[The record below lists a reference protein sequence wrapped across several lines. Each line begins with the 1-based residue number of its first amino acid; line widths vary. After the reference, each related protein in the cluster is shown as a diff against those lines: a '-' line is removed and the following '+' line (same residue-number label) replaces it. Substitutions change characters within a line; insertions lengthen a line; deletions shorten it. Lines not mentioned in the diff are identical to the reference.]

1 MDWFFFM
8 KKSYEIVFVKHFYFI
23 LLRQI
28 NTILKYPEASGQHKN
43 TTKTFSLFM
52 NSTTLYEKELS
63 FQADRRKAAV
73 EFIKIISDL
82 WYDKSIELMLFR
94 NQLIDRNVSDI
105 MNLHEYAGEF
115 VQKPINVFDTV
126 EIARAI
132 ENLDLPPSRIDIGKL
147 TYEYHLEDNKYHDS
161 RAFVIDKLKNA
172 KNSKDIK
179 PKDVVL
185 YGFGRIGRLLAREM
199 MSKIGKGQQLR
210 LRAIVTRDKNDA
222 VSLEK
227 RASLLRYDSIHGD
240 FEGSV
245 QADVANNALIINGTT
260 VHIITANAPEE
271 IDYTKYGIENA
282 LLIDNTGAFT
292 TEEALKRHLVSKGV
306 DKVLLTAPGKG
317 VPNIVYGVNHN
328 EYNPDEVAIFSAASC
343 TTNAITPILKAVEDT
358 LGVVKGHLETI
369 HAYTNDQNLVDN
381 MHKKYRR
388 GRAAALNM
396 VITETGAGSAVAKA
410 LPSLTGK
417 LTSNAIR
424 VPVPNGSL
432 VVLNLEVSKETSLE
446 NINAIMRS
454 YALEG
459 ELVEQI
465 KYSLNNELVSSDIVG
480 TSAPSIYDSNATI
493 VSGDGKN
500 IVLYVWYDNEYGYSH
515 QVIRLAK
522 YIAKVRRFTYY

>member
-1 MDWFFFM
+1 M
-8 KKSYEIVFVKHFYFI
+8 ITP
-23 LLRQI
+23 
-28 NTILKYPEASGQHKN
+28 N
-43 TTKTFSLFM
+43 
-52 NSTTLYEKELS
+52 LYEKEVS
-63 FQADRRKAAV
+63 FQADRRKAGV

-82 WYDKSIELMLFR
+82 WYDKSIELVLFR

-105 MNLHEYAGEF
+105 INLHEYAGAF
-115 VQKPINVFDTV
+115 VQKPINIFDSV
-126 EIARAI
+126 EIAEAL
-132 ENLDLPPSRIDIGKL
+132 NSLDLPPSRIDIGRL
-147 TYEYHLEDNKYHDS
+147 TYEYHLEDDKYNDAK
-161 RAFVIDKLKNA
+161 AFVIDKLKNA
-172 KNSKDIK
+172 KATVELK

-210 LRAIVTRDKNDA
+210 LRAIVTRDKIDA
-222 VSLEK
+222 TLLKK
-227 RASLLRYDSIHGD
+227 RASLLRYDSVHGD
-240 FEGSV
+240 FQGSV
-245 QADVANNALIINGTT
+245 EADVENNALLINGTT
-260 VHIITANAPEE
+260 VHIITANSPEE
-271 IDYTKYGIENA
+271 IDYTKYGIEDA
-282 LLIDNTGAFT
+282 LILDNTGAFT
-292 TEEALKRHLVSKGV
+292 TEEALKRHMTSKGV
-306 DKVLLTAPGKG
+306 SKVLLTAPGKG
-317 VPNIVYGVNHN
+317 VPNIVYGVNHE
-328 EYNPDEVAIFSAASC
+328 EYNPDTIDIFSAASC

-396 VITETGAGSAVAKA
+396 VITETGAGTAVAKA

-432 VVLNLEVSKETSLE
+432 VVLNLEVGKETSVE
-446 NINAIMRS
+446 DVNNIMKK

-459 ELVEQI
+459 ALVEQI

-480 TSAPSIYDSNATI
+480 TSAPAIFDSNATI

-522 YIAKVRRFTYY
+522 YVAKVRRFTYY

>member
-1 MDWFFFM
+1 
-8 KKSYEIVFVKHFYFI
+8 
-23 LLRQI
+23 
-28 NTILKYPEASGQHKN
+28 
-43 TTKTFSLFM
+43 M
-52 NSTTLYEKELS
+52 NNNALYEKELA
-63 FQADRRKAAV
+63 FQADRRKAGV

-82 WYDKSIELMLFR
+82 WYDKSIELVLFR

-115 VQKPINVFDTV
+115 VQKPINVFDSV
-126 EIARAI
+126 ELARAI

-147 TYEYHLEDNKYHDS
+147 TYEYHLEDNKYNDAK
-161 RAFVIDKLKNA
+161 AFVIDKLKNA
-172 KNSKDIK
+172 KKSQEIK

-210 LRAIVTRDKNDA
+210 LRAIVTRDRNDA
-222 VSLEK
+222 QSLEK
-227 RASLLRYDSIHGD
+227 RASLLRYDSVHGD

-245 QADVANNALIINGTT
+245 SADTENNALIINGTT
-260 VHIITANAPEE
+260 VHIITANSPEE
-271 IDYTKYGIENA
+271 IDYTQYGIEDA
-282 LLIDNTGAFT
+282 LVIDNTGVFT

-306 DKVLLTAPGKG
+306 EKVLLTAPGKG
-317 VPNIVYGVNHN
+317 VPNIVYGVNH
-328 EYNPDEVAIFSAASC
+328 EDFNPDTVDIYSAASC

-410 LPSLTGK
+410 LPSLAGK

-432 VVLNLEVSKETSLE
+432 VVLNLEVGKTTSIE
-446 NINAIMRS
+446 DINNIMKH

-480 TSAPSIYDSNATI
+480 TSAPAIYDSNATI

-522 YIAKVRRFTYY
+522 YIAKVRRYTYY

>member
-1 MDWFFFM
+1 
-8 KKSYEIVFVKHFYFI
+8 
-23 LLRQI
+23 
-28 NTILKYPEASGQHKN
+28 
-43 TTKTFSLFM
+43 M
-52 NSTTLYEKELS
+52 NQTTLYEKEIA
-63 FQADRRKAAV
+63 FQADRRKAGV

-82 WYDKSIELMLFR
+82 WFDKSIELVLFR
-94 NQLIDRNVSDI
+94 NQLIDKNVSEI
-105 MNLHEYAGEF
+105 INLHEYAVAF
-115 VQKPINVFDTV
+115 VGKPINVFDSV
-126 EIARAI
+126 EIANAI
-132 ENLDLPPSRIDIGKL
+132 VDLDLPPSRIDIGKL
-147 TYEYHLEDNKYHDS
+147 TYEYQLEDNKYNDAK
-161 RAFVIDKLKNA
+161 AFVIDKLKKA
-172 KNSKDIK
+172 KNFQEIK

-222 VSLEK
+222 ILLEK
-227 RASLLRYDSIHGD
+227 RASLLRYDSVHGD
-240 FEGSV
+240 FQGSV
-245 QADVANNALIINGTT
+245 IADPENNALLINGTT
-260 VHIITANAPEE
+260 VHIITANTPEE
-271 IDYTKYGIENA
+271 IDYTVYGIEDA
-282 LLIDNTGAFT
+282 LIIDNTGAFT
-292 TEEALKRHLVSKGV
+292 TEEALKRHLTSKGA

-317 VPNIVYGVNHN
+317 VPNIVYGVNH
-328 EYNPDEVAIFSAASC
+328 EDYNPDDVSIFSAASC
-343 TTNAITPILKAVEDT
+343 TTNAITPVLKAVEDT
-358 LGVVKGHLETI
+358 LGVIKGHLETI

-410 LPSLTGK
+410 LPSLAGK

-432 VVLNLEVSKETSLE
+432 VVLNLEVGKKTSIAAVN
-446 NINAIMRS
+446 NIMKK

-465 KYSLNNELVSSDIVG
+465 KYSINNELVSSDIVG
-480 TSAPSIYDSNATI
+480 TSAPAIFDSNATI

-522 YIAKVRRFTYY
+522 YIAKVRRYTYY

>member
-1 MDWFFFM
+1 MNNTVLYQ
-8 KKSYEIVFVKHFYFI
+8 KEI
-23 LLRQI
+23 
-28 NTILKYPEASGQHKN
+28 
-43 TTKTFSLFM
+43 
-52 NSTTLYEKELS
+52 S
-63 FQADRRKAAV
+63 FQVDRRRAGV
-73 EFIKIISDL
+73 ELIKIISDL
-82 WYDKSIELMLFR
+82 WYDKSIEMVLFK
-94 NQLIDRNVSDI
+94 NQLLDKNVSDI
-105 MNLHEYAGEF
+105 INLHQYAGEF
-115 VQKPINVFDTV
+115 VGKPITVFDSV
-126 EIARAI
+126 EIARVVL
-132 ENLDLPPSRIDIGKL
+132 ELDLPPSKLDIGKL
-147 TYEYHLEDNKYHDS
+147 TYEYLLEDEKYPDARH
-161 RAFVIDKLKNA
+161 FVLDKLKDA
-172 KNSKDIK
+172 KFSEEIQ

-185 YGFGRIGRLLAREM
+185 YGFGRIGRLLAREL
-199 MSKIGKGQQLR
+199 MSKTGKGNQLR
-210 LRAIVTRDKNDA
+210 LRAIVTRDKND
-222 VSLEK
+222 VSSLEK

-240 FEGSV
+240 FQGSV
-245 QADVANNALIINGTT
+245 TADPENNALIINGTT

-271 IDYTKYGIENA
+271 IDYTAYGIDNA
-282 LLIDNTGAFT
+282 LVIDNTGAFT
-292 TEEALKRHLVSKGV
+292 TKEALSRHLVSKGA

-317 VPNIVYGVNHN
+317 VPNIVHGVNQN
-328 EYNPDEVAIFSAASC
+328 EYNPDEIDIFSAASC

-410 LPSLTGK
+410 LPSLEGK

-432 VVLNLEVSKETSLE
+432 VVLNLEVNEETSIAE
-446 NINAIMRS
+446 INAIMKK

-480 TSAPSIYDSNATI
+480 TSAPAIYDSNATI
-493 VSGDGKN
+493 VSADGKN
-500 IVLYVWYDNEYGYSH
+500 IVLYIWYDNEFGYSH

>member
-1 MDWFFFM
+1 
-8 KKSYEIVFVKHFYFI
+8 
-23 LLRQI
+23 
-28 NTILKYPEASGQHKN
+28 
-43 TTKTFSLFM
+43 M
-52 NSTTLYEKELS
+52 NNNVLYEKELS
-63 FQADRRKAAV
+63 FQADRRKAGV
-73 EFIKIISDL
+73 EFIKIVSDL
-82 WYDKSIELMLFR
+82 WYDKSIELVLFR

-115 VQKPINVFDTV
+115 VQKPINVFDSV

-132 ENLDLPPSRIDIGKL
+132 ESLDLPPSRIDIGKL
-147 TYEYHLEDNKYHDS
+147 TYEFQLEDDKYNDAT
-161 RAFVIDKLKNA
+161 AFVIDKLKDA
-172 KNSKDIK
+172 RTSKNIQ
-179 PKDVVL
+179 PKDVIL
-185 YGFGRIGRLLAREM
+185 FGFGRIGRLLAREM
-199 MSKIGKGQQLR
+199 MSKIGKGTQLR
-210 LRAIVTRDKNDA
+210 LRAIVVRDKSDA
-222 VSLEK
+222 TLLEK

-240 FEGSV
+240 FQGSV
-245 QADVANNALIINGTT
+245 IADPENNALIINGTT
-260 VHIITANAPEE
+260 VHIISANAPED
-271 IDYTKYGIENA
+271 IDYTLYGIENA

-292 TEEALKRHLVSKGV
+292 TQEALARHLTSKGV
-306 DKVLLTAPGKG
+306 EKVLLTAPGKG

-328 EYNPDEVAIFSAASC
+328 EHDPETVDIYSAASC

-388 GRAAALNM
+388 GRAAGLNM

-410 LPSLTGK
+410 LPSLAGK

-432 VVLNLEVSKETSLE
+432 VVLNLEVERTTTVQELNE
-446 NINAIMRS
+446 IMKH

-465 KYSLNNELVSSDIVG
+465 KYSMNNELVSSDIVG
-480 TSAPSIYDSNATI
+480 TAQPAIYDSNATI
-493 VSGDGKN
+493 VSADGKN
-500 IVLYVWYDNEYGYSH
+500 VVLYVWYDNEYGYSH

-522 YIAKVRRFTYY
+522 YIAKVRRYTYY